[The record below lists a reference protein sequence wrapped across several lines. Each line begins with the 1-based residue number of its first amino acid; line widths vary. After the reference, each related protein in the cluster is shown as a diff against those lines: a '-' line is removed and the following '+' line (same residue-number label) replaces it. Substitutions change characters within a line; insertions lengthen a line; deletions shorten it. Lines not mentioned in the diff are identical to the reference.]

1 MHSAD
6 RTPSRTPFR
15 TPRTL
20 HRPIPLLLPALLAA
34 ALGAGG
40 CSVDSGPG
48 TPGNSGGSEQV
59 KNNTTTVDPVPAA
72 FLEAM
77 RQETKCMREHGIT
90 DYPDPS
96 PATGEFQYP
105 AELGK
110 RLKQDPSTAAIWQTC
125 QAKSGGDGIQGG

>member
-1 MHSAD
+1 M
-6 RTPSRTPFR
+6 
-15 TPRTL
+15 L
-20 HRPIPLLLPALLAA
+20 LLLPALLTALLIVLA
-34 ALGAGG
+34 IALGVGG
-40 CSVDSGPG
+40 CSSPGSGS
-48 TPGNSGGSEQV
+48 SGDGVSG
-59 KNNTTTVDPVPAA
+59 KSATSTADPIPAA
-72 FLEAM
+72 FLEAL

-110 RLKQDPSTAAIWQTC
+110 RLKQDPSTAAIWHTC